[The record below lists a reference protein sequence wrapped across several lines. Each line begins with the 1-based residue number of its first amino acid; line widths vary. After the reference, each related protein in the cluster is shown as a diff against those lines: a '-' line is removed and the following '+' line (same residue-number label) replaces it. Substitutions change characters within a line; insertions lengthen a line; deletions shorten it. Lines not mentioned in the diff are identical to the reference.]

1 MPIFE
6 TDLKVMHSGGASN
19 DLPSASLGG
28 DISAVEVS
36 NSVHAVFGVI
46 SSQVANAGSMEYRCV
61 YIKNNHASLH
71 WYNAVVWISSNTP
84 SNKTEVQIALGL
96 SAVNGSETAVATATT
111 APGRPAGAGSCRIRC
126 EAPQSR
132 NAFRPRS
139 RAPGR
144 GPRHRG
150 GGHRPRQRD
159 LEVVRVGIG
168 VGQSR
173 GARGLAPENSLP
185 SFELAMKLGVTTLET
200 DVGISR
206 DGVLVI
212 SHDPALNPDL
222 TRGPDFELSAVAAV
236 VGGVP
241 HVDPALSGREL

>member
-111 APGRPAGAGSCRIRC
+111 APAVTFSTPSSQVDGLLLGDIPPLGWKAVWINRAVIAGAAAYTNDGATLQFSGDTGS
-126 EAPQSR
+126 
-132 NAFRPRS
+132 
-139 RAPGR
+139 
-144 GPRHRG
+144 
-150 GGHRPRQRD
+150 
-159 LEVVRVGIG
+159 
-168 VGQSR
+168 
-173 GARGLAPENSLP
+173 
-185 SFELAMKLGVTTLET
+185 
-200 DVGISR
+200 
-206 DGVLVI
+206 
-212 SHDPALNPDL
+212 
-222 TRGPDFELSAVAAV
+222 
-236 VGGVP
+236 
-241 HVDPALSGREL
+241 